1 MDSKPSTVDHPHE
14 PLTISMRKKT
24 VLTLLSIAAI
34 LIALYLFNQ
43 GNDARVN
50 QPTPNRDNSRDSR
63 QSPSPADHETRTTK
77 FDRSPSKIIY
87 TKHARCRMACRH
99 IDETEV
105 REILARGRVNHEKS
119 DPASRP
125 DPKYALE
132 GRTHDGQEVRIVF
145 AAADNGMVVI
155 TVIDLQKEWSC
166 NCK

>member
-1 MDSKPSTVDHPHE
+1 MQ
-14 PLTISMRKKT
+14 KKT
-24 VLTLLSIAAI
+24 LFLLFSIAAI
-34 LIALYLFNQ
+34 LIALYVFN
-43 GNDARVN
+43 R
-50 QPTPNRDNSRDSR
+50 QPDSGTPSETSHRNSREKNN
-63 QSPSPADHETRTTK
+63 QSSSPADRHTRQAE
-77 FDRSPSKIIY
+77 FDRTPSRIIY

-105 REILARGRVNHEKS
+105 QEILERGRVNDEKS

-166 NCK
+166 DCK